1 MGRLPIAINLVVLW
15 GILGGFSSTWAFLEA
30 KRYRKKGFRDKE
42 ERKWEKGRIFHCLR
56 EKKKNSYS
64 PVT

>member
-30 KRYRKKGFRDKE
+30 KRYRKKGFREKE
-42 ERKWEKGRIFHCLR
+42 ERK
-56 EKKKNSYS
+56 
-64 PVT
+64 